1 MVDRETGDT
10 GRIVS
15 PERYVEALTLG
26 PVNGALLGSRVLAEV
41 TILEAQGRCPETTEA
56 EGDAAVS

>member
-1 MVDRETGDT
+1 M
-10 GRIVS
+10 S
-15 PERYVEALTLG
+15 PERYVEALTPG
-26 PVNGALLGSRVLAEV
+26 PVNGALLGNRVLAEV